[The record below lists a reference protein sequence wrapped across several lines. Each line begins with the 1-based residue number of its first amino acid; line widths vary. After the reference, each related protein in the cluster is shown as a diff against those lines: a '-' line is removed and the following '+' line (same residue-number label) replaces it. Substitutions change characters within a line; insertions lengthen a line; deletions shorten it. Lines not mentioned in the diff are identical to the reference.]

1 MSRVA
6 NQAVLNAHLAAEN
19 RHDLDATL
27 ATVHPDCVFVD
38 EQLRKRWEG
47 ISGAAEHYKTWWEGF
62 GVTLGGGDLHWVN
75 DDLVIGD
82 AVFVG
87 RHVGTFAGVAPTGNQ
102 IRLPFVVF
110 VTFKDGLLAG
120 ERFVY
125 DLASLLD
132 QLRCGEK

>member
-1 MSRVA
+1 LSRDD
-6 NQAVLNAHLAAEN
+6 NQAVLYAHLAAEN

-27 ATVHPDCVFVD
+27 ATVHPDCVFID
-38 EQLRKRWEG
+38 EQLGQRWAG
-47 ISGAAEHYKTWWEGF
+47 TAGAAEHYRTWWDGF
-62 GVTLGGGDLHWVN
+62 GATLDGGDLHWVR

-87 RHVGTFAGVAPTGNQ
+87 RHVGPFAGVAPTGRE

-125 DLASLLD
+125 DMAGLLR
-132 QLRCGEK
+132 QLS